1 MGHDS
6 ERAAMISQHDARG
19 ADQTITSAIDSHVQ
33 AEQRGDEVGDGQA
46 GALAP
51 WADDANGTVMDR
63 VGLGDIEREI
73 DAEARERFPGDA
85 VRQVVLLQY
94 GDDPEIEPGDL
105 WVRVL
110 LAADGPRGLRA
121 VGAGVPT

>member
-51 WADDANGTVMDR
+51 
-63 VGLGDIEREI
+63 VG
-73 DAEARERFPGDA
+73 
-85 VRQVVLLQY
+85 
-94 GDDPEIEPGDL
+94 
-105 WVRVL
+105 
-110 LAADGPRGLRA
+110 
-121 VGAGVPT
+121 